1 MKKVFLFVLFFCT
14 LLSSNSFAEFTF
26 VQTKNVALD
35 TPGIRGINF
44 KPDGTRMYITNR
56 FDDQKAY
63 LIEYS
68 LSKPFD
74 ISTATISF
82 SGGAPKGTPLTCDG
96 AGTAD
101 HMEFPHAIE
110 FKPDGTRMFITS
122 NKNFGVGKTDVAV
135 YQFKLTT
142 PWDSTTLVCEKIY
155 EVDITDSG
163 TDPAAENQ
171 VRVLDFNPDGTRM
184 FVGGKRL
191 HKLRQYDLATP
202 FDLRSGVTPGG
213 ISDSLESFENNMR
226 DIQFNPDGTQMF
238 LTGNQEDSGVMQKFS
253 LSTPYDITTLS
264 STTETF
270 SLTSPSDTN
279 LVNKLRGF
287 IFAVNFTKLFVTTDE
302 ASGDNEIHEFDI
314 DCAGTIT
321 CADPSA
327 NADVKAI
334 IEANV
339 ESAKRIIRN
348 NTLPIFHRTEWLRRH
363 KNKDNLNNLNAGIDF
378 TNEKIAR
385 LVSALET
392 LKKDK
397 DRTYSSDDWFQWSE
411 GRVSLGRK
419 SAKGGSSRD
428 IHGYGISVG
437 ADRIKEEDRDEMYGY
452 VFQYGNDNIDIG
464 SNGTNLN
471 TDSYSLA
478 LYDTKLRDNQFFT
491 DSLIGVSLL
500 HIDHKR
506 VINGNILKGDREGHQ
521 IYGSLN
527 FGKRL
532 IDEKFN
538 FNPGI
543 KVDLGYTKLKA
554 FREKT
559 TLGDSKADALIYK
572 DQDIKTAI
580 ATIGILFD
588 TTDKKD
594 DKIINRHGR
603 IEYVGD
609 LSSSSDAEFYFF
621 NNQSTIYSYKSSNK
635 SKHNYR
641 IGYGIDTTS
650 ISGWSTVANFE
661 RFGSRGKGH
670 TNEFYL
676 SLGYVPI
683 DEIKY
688 AFKINDF
695 KNAGLEF
702 TKELNDLHFKI
713 NTNYDFV
720 SAVPKYNTNM
730 LIINNF

>member
-1 MKKVFLFVLFFCT
+1 MKKAFLFVLFFCT
-14 LLSSNSFAEFTF
+14 LLISNSFAEFTF
-26 VQTKNVALD
+26 VQTKDVTSD

-44 KPDGTRMYITNR
+44 KPDGTRMYITSRENSPNTR
-56 FDDQKAY
+56 KGY
-63 LIEYS
+63 IIEYS

-82 SGGAPKGTPLTCDG
+82 SGGSPKGTPLTCDG
-96 AGTAD
+96 AGGDD
-101 HMEFPHAIE
+101 HMELPHAVE
-110 FKPDGTRMFITS
+110 FKPDGTRMFITT
-122 NKNFGVGKTDVAV
+122 NKDFSGNPGVGV

-155 EVDITDSG
+155 EADVDGSG
-163 TDPAAENQ
+163 NEDQ

-213 ISDSLESFENNMR
+213 ISDSLESFEDNMR

-238 LTGNQEDSGVMQKFS
+238 LTGDERDSGLMQKFS

-279 LVNKLRGF
+279 LVNELRGF

-302 ASGDNEIHEFDI
+302 TTGDNEIHEFDI

-452 VFQYGNDNIDIG
+452 VFQYGNDDVDIG
-464 SNGTNLN
+464 NKGTNLS
-471 TDSYSLA
+471 TDTYSIA
-478 LYDTKLRDNQFFT
+478 MYSTKFKDNESFT
-491 DSLIGVSLL
+491 DSIIGFSLL
-500 HIDHKR
+500 DINHRR
-506 VINGNILKGDREGHQ
+506 VINNNTLKGDRAGQQ
-521 IYGSLN
+521 IFGSIN

-532 IDEKFN
+532 HDEKLN
-538 FNPGI
+538 LSPGI
-543 KVDLGYTKLKA
+543 KLDLGYTKLREFK
-554 FREKT
+554 EKT
-559 TLGDSKADALIYK
+559 TLGDSLADALIYK
-572 DQDIKTAI
+572 DQNIKTAL
-580 ATIGILFD
+580 ATIGFLFD
-588 TTDKKD
+588 TENKQEERT
-594 DKIINRHGR
+594 INHHGR

-609 LSSSSDAEFYFF
+609 LSPSSNAEFIYR
-621 NNQSTIYSYKSSNK
+621 NDEGTGYNYSTNNK

-641 IGYGIDTTS
+641 IGYGFDVTS
-650 ISGWSTVANFE
+650 ITGWSVVTNFE
-661 RFGSRGKGH
+661 RFGASGKGFY
-670 TNEFYL
+670 NEFYL
-676 SLGYVPI
+676 LIGYVPI
-683 DEIKY
+683 DDLKFTFQLNDFENASLDLNK
-688 AFKINDF
+688 KIN
-695 KNAGLEF
+695 
-702 TKELNDLHFKI
+702 ELDLKI
-713 NTNYDFV
+713 STNYDILSV
-720 SAVPKYNTNM
+720 VPNYNANITLSNS
-730 LIINNF
+730 F